1 MSGVSFTFSE
11 ADVQAYLESPTGVPY
26 LLTVEDDGILA
37 TNLSGTTT
45 NTPLPYI
52 NVSGGT
58 ITGTL
63 NAATISGT
71 TISGSSIIVNGLDA
85 YSQITISANSGLIDG
100 GVLSIGS
107 PTSTFSVTDGNGQIS
122 DYWTTPGE
130 TTVTEVSWTGLTDLT
145 VDNLATNLIT
155 FVAINSS
162 GSPVQQTTP
171 FTNEQDRENIVL
183 GVLVH
188 VNLTNLD
195 AVNNEQNYIVNPN
208 NQFYDMSNGLGFFNI
223 NGNIFSANGA
233 NLNINKSIG
242 DMWKAGSNYSTN
254 IKNPHTKTLASL
266 TQASFQYRFSNGDN
280 GVTGIAIDPD
290 NLDDGAGG
298 LTAMTNN
305 RWSVQRIYSFTSNN
319 VKIQRGVAEY
329 ATKDAAIA
337 GIPTEGYVTEPS
349 IAANGLL
356 RGFLVVQ
363 DGATDLSNTA
373 QAEFLVAGKFGEET
387 SGGGGSGGATTLQ
400 GAYDNSTTPEIVT
413 SATNG
418 PLTVEEGDIGGDLFD
433 GKDALGNIVFAVG
446 PSGSLTASGNFINKG
461 LNYPTVDGVSG
472 TSITTDGI
480 GNLTF
485 VAGGG
490 SGEINTSSN
499 LGTGEGLASAKVG
512 VDLPFK
518 TISGLSNIELTSDAN
533 TVYIS
538 GTINTTTQ
546 LPEGTNLYYTEG
558 RVDANA
564 TVTQNTTDIA
574 TVSGVASQN
583 TIDIV
588 TNAGDIATVSG
599 VASQNTIDIATNT
612 SDIVYVSGV
621 AASATTIAVDN
632 ASDIVTVSGVAFSAI
647 QNGSNVGGGLD
658 IFSAKNGTNLE
669 FNTVSGVGN
678 VSVTIEGNTVVFS
691 GTGDGNGD
699 VVGPASATDNA
710 LAIYDGTTGKL
721 IKNSS
726 ASVSD
731 ITDNTTN
738 IATVS
743 GVASQNTIDITTNTG
758 NIATV
763 SGVAASAI
771 QSGVSLGGQIDIFS
785 AKNGTNL
792 EFNTVEGVGNVSIT
806 TAGNVVTISGT
817 GDGAGDVTAAG
828 NIADDSIVRGDG
840 GAKGV
845 QDTGWTI
852 SDTDEM
858 TVGSTSNVT
867 SIFSDVTTN
876 EINIAGGNA
885 LNAGSR
891 IQLHGNGHASLS
903 NIGRLYAG
911 NQWPLEWSATELY
924 FPQVS
929 QDDAADKVLAISGT
943 SNIMRWIDKTTIGGE
958 VNTASNLGLG
968 IGLADTKVGSDL
980 PFFSVSGVGSVNTT
994 LQNNVVMISGS
1005 TAAGTGDVTG
1015 PAGATDNAIAVYNG
1029 TTGQLIKNSSATVAD
1044 ITDNATNIATVS
1056 GVAAQNTTDIVTV
1069 SGIAIGKVDKT
1080 GDTMTG
1086 DLNFSS
1092 GAGLSADTNFAITM
1106 NNPSTSMVF
1115 NAIQSFQNI
1124 DFNITQGTGAFR
1136 IVEPSGVTLF
1146 SVNGASDNSTF
1157 QGNNVN
1163 FASGTDILS
1172 NASGTTDIGTAAS
1185 PFRTVYADVVS
1196 SLTINANEISGASL
1210 FESGNKVLAQRE
1222 IVYVIDGGGSIIPSG
1237 SKGVIQIPWDA
1248 TVNSYRMLADVTG
1261 SAEVDVR
1268 RQTQANYAGEG
1279 FPASDSITGTETPTL
1294 SSAVKTEDVSITTWS
1309 GISAGDNLEFRVI
1322 ADTTTITRLTLNIP
1336 ITPA

>member
-588 TNAGDIATVSG
+588 TNAGDIATASG

-621 AASATTIAVDN
+621 ASQNTI
-632 ASDIVTVSGVAFSAI
+632 DISTNTANIATVSGVAATAI
-647 QNGSNVGGGLD
+647 QNGSNVGSGLG
-658 IFSAKNGTNLE
+658 IFSTKNGTNLE

-678 VSVTIEGNTVVFS
+678 VSVTIEGGIVMF
-691 GTGDGNGD
+691 
-699 VVGPASATDNA
+699 
-710 LAIYDGTTGKL
+710 
-721 IKNSS
+721 
-726 ASVSD
+726 
-731 ITDNTTN
+731 
-738 IATVS
+738 
-743 GVASQNTIDITTNTG
+743 
-758 NIATV
+758 
-763 SGVAASAI
+763 
-771 QSGVSLGGQIDIFS
+771 
-785 AKNGTNL
+785 
-792 EFNTVEGVGNVSIT
+792 
-806 TAGNVVTISGT
+806 SGT
-817 GDGAGDVTAAG
+817 GDGAGDVTSSG
-828 NIADDSIVRGDG
+828 SITDNSIVRGDG

-845 QDTGWTI
+845 QGTGWTI
-852 SDTDEM
+852 SDTDVM
-858 TVGSTSNVT
+858 VMGSASNVT
-867 SIFSDVTTN
+867 SIFSDVSTN
-876 EINIAGGNA
+876 EVNIAGGNA

-891 IQLHGNGHASLS
+891 VQLHGNGHATLA
-903 NIGRLYAG
+903 NTGRLYAG
-911 NQWPLEWSATELY
+911 NTWPLEWNATNIY
-924 FPQVS
+924 FPQIS
-929 QDDAADKVLAISGT
+929 QADAADKVLAISGT
-943 SNIMRWIDKTTIGGE
+943 SNIMRWIDKATIGIQSGTSLGSGEPVFSSKNGTNLEFNSISGLGIIEVTTIGNTIILSGSSASGE
-958 VNTASNLGLG
+958 ANTSSNLGSG
-968 IGLADTKVGSDL
+968 IGLAAAKAGVNL
-980 PFFSVSGVGSVNTT
+980 PFYSVSGVGNVTAT
-994 LQNNVVMISGS
+994 LENNVVMISG
-1005 TAAGTGDVTG
+1005 TATGTGDVVG
-1015 PAGATDNAIAVYNG
+1015 PASATDNAIAVYNG
-1029 TTGQLIKNSSATVAD
+1029 TTGKLIKNSSATVSD
-1044 ITDNATNIATVS
+1044 ITNNTTNIATVS
-1056 GVAAQNTTDIVTV
+1056 GVAATNTGNISINTTNIATV
-1069 SGIAIGKVDKT
+1069 SGVAATNTVNIATVSGVATTNT
-1080 GDTMTG
+1080 GNISTNTTNIATVSGVAATNTVNIATVSGVASTNTG
-1086 DLNFSS
+1086 NISTNTTNIATVSGVAATAIQNATSSGVGYQIFNSKNGTDLVFNTIS
-1092 GAGLSADTNFAITM
+1092 GAGGVSVSSNNGLITV
-1106 NNPSTSMVF
+1106 S
-1115 NAIQSFQNI
+1115 
-1124 DFNITQGTGAFR
+1124 GA
-1136 IVEPSGVTLF
+1136 
-1146 SVNGASDNSTF
+1146 A
-1157 QGNNVN
+1157 
-1163 FASGTDILS
+1163 ASGSSSITTPASTTNTAIALW
-1172 NASGTTDIGTAAS
+1172 SGTTGGGLLNSSII
-1185 PFRTVYADVVS
+1185 VS
-1196 SLTINANEISGASL
+1196 NSGQTLNAPVISGTL
-1210 FESGNKVLAQRE
+1210 ISGSTIRATSTIFAPVISGTTISGSTITIGGLKAISQRAITF
-1222 IVYVIDGGGSIIPSG
+1222 IVDGGGSAIASG
-1237 SKGVIQIPWDA
+1237 SRGFLSVPFACTPNNWQLI
-1248 TVNSYRMLADVTG
+1248 ADVSGNMTI
-1261 SAEVDVR
+1261 DVR
-1268 RQTQANYAGEG
+1268 RSSYSNYSTDGANL
-1279 FPASDSITGTETPTL
+1279 SSIVGTEKPTL
-1294 SSAVKTEDVSITTWS
+1294 TSQSKNQDTALTTWS
-1309 GISAGDNLEFRVI
+1309 GIAANDILQFFC
-1322 ADTTTITRLTLNIP
+1322 DTTPSAATRATLTIFV
-1336 ITPA
+1336 TPA